1 MHQITS
7 IEPKWLSEVAPTFF
21 RVADLNKIS
30 KRKAAEKIEPL
41 HDRFAADKD
50 DWVSISV
57 IPSAPNADSP
67 TASQQGQKARLQ
79 LSSIHQWRW
88 RPWLV
93 ACTFYQSE
101 RLSLDYQYC
110 MYPSWDLVFR
120 PQSLLLTRGPPAI
133 ATPSRSDTARESKAD
148 EGTAWSAKSR
158 DSAIAASP
166 GAVKIPAT
174 TAVFGSHRASLWSSD
189 GNDPHNLGSP
199 PQQPMHLHRSC
210 NTLGAWA

>member
-101 RLSLDYQYC
+101 RLSLVPILHVSILGPCIQAPVSLTYALSSCY
-110 MYPSWDLVFR
+110 SNS
-120 PQSLLLTRGPPAI
+120 QSLR
-133 ATPSRSDTARESKAD
+133 
-148 EGTAWSAKSR
+148 
-158 DSAIAASP
+158 
-166 GAVKIPAT
+166 
-174 TAVFGSHRASLWSSD
+174 HR
-189 GNDPHNLGSP
+189 
-199 PQQPMHLHRSC
+199 
-210 NTLGAWA
+210 T

>member
-57 IPSAPNADSP
+57 ISSAPRADSP

-93 ACTFYQSE
+93 ACIFHHSVSG
-101 RLSLDYQYC
+101 RLSYC
-110 MYPSWDLVFR
+110 MYPSGILYSNSSFISSSSCYYV
-120 PQSLLLTRGPPAI
+120 AI
-133 ATPSRSDTARESKAD
+133 LGGSDIACESKAD
-148 EGTAWSAKSR
+148 EGTAWSGESR

-166 GAVKIPAT
+166 
-174 TAVFGSHRASLWSSD
+174 
-189 GNDPHNLGSP
+189 N
-199 PQQPMHLHRSC
+199 
-210 NTLGAWA
+210 